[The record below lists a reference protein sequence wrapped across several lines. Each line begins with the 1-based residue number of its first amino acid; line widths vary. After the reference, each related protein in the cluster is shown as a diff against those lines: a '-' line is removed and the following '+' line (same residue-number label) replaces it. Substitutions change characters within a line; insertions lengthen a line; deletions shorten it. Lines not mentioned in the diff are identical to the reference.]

1 MSEKKHFLKTDV
13 LIIGGGV
20 AGCMAAIG
28 AKEQEVDVTILE
40 KAEISRSGDA
50 GGGNDH
56 LLAHLNSGELWDTD
70 EAMLKYYSQLSQGL
84 IDTEIG
90 YNLHIRRIGEIVKRL
105 ESYGIE
111 MRDPKTGQF
120 IRTKSFGQPGPYYI
134 NFKGKNIKP
143 VIAREVKRL
152 GVNVLNRIN
161 VTNLIKK
168 DNKISGAMGFNVR
181 NGDFYIINSKV
192 TIISTGDV
200 TRLWPNP
207 SGLPFNTW
215 QSPFNNGAG
224 HAMAFRAGAELANME
239 LTVSTLI
246 PKGFSAAGLNAF
258 IGMGAF
264 LRNSLGERYM
274 QKYHPMGE
282 VAPRNILVLGTYR
295 EIIEGRG
302 PCFIDCRHLSDEA
315 MQHLTKNLLPI
326 DKDTFMIFCEQKGI
340 DLKRDL
346 LEIEVSEIQIAGITG
361 SVSGIVVDKR
371 GKTTI
376 DRLFASGAC
385 SVPSYGLSGALATGL
400 SVGIEAAQS
409 AKKIRN
415 WLDYSLDEVEEER
428 KSVYAPMHRK
438 GGIHYREL
446 ENRLRQIMF
455 DYVGYIKTEE
465 GLKIGLKK
473 LNELEKRLDEMRVE
487 NYHELMRANEFKD
500 LLLIGK
506 LVAIGAIE
514 RRESRMGISHL
525 RGDYPEQNDE
535 RFHGSIILKKRG
547 NKIQAIFRPAK
558 ENPSFKEHVHATF
571 NR

>member
-1 MSEKKHFLKTDV
+1 MDPKRHFLKTDV

-20 AGCMAAIG
+20 SGCMAAIG
-28 AKEQEVDVTILE
+28 AKEQAVDVTILE

-56 LLAHLNSGELWDTD
+56 LLAHLNSGEPWDTD
-70 EAMLKYYSQLSQGL
+70 EAMCNYYRQLSQGL
-84 IDTEIG
+84 IDLEIG
-90 YNLHIRRIGEIVKRL
+90 YNLHIRRISEIVKRL
-105 ESYGIE
+105 ESYGLE
-111 MRDPKTGQF
+111 MRDPKTGEF
-120 IRTKSFGQPGPYYI
+120 IRTKSFGQPGPYFI

-143 VIAREVKRL
+143 IIAGEVKKL
-152 GVNVLNRIN
+152 GVNVINRIN
-161 VTNLIKK
+161 VTNLIKN
-168 DNKISGAMGFNVR
+168 DNKICGAMGFNVR

-192 TIISTGDV
+192 TILSTGDI

-264 LRNSLGERYM
+264 LRNSLGDRYM
-274 QKYHPMGE
+274 QKYHPMIEG
-282 VAPRNILVLGTYR
+282 APRNILVLGTYR

-315 MQHLTKNLLPI
+315 MEHLTKNLLPI

-340 DLKRDL
+340 DLRKDL

-371 GKTTI
+371 GKTTV
-376 DRLFASGAC
+376 DRLFAAGAC

-400 SVGIEAAQS
+400 SVGLEAARS
-409 AKKIRN
+409 AKKIKD
-415 WLDYSLDEVEEER
+415 WLSYQKNDVEEEI
-428 KSVYAPMHRK
+428 KLVYSPIHKK

-446 ENRLRQIMF
+446 ENKLRQIML

-465 GLKIGLKK
+465 GLKIGLRK
-473 LNELEKRLDEMRVE
+473 LNELEKRIDEMRVE
-487 NYHELMRANEFKD
+487 NYHELMRAMEFKD
-500 LLLIGK
+500 LLLIGR
-506 LVAIGAIE
+506 LVAVGAIE
-514 RRESRMGISHL
+514 RKESRMGISHL
-525 RGDYPEQNDE
+525 RGDYPNQDDE
-535 RFHGSIILKKRG
+535 RFHGSIVLKKRG
-547 NKIQAIFRPAK
+547 DGIKSIFRPAIK
-558 ENPSFKEHVHATF
+558 NPSIKEFVHATS
-571 NR
+571 N

>member
-1 MSEKKHFLKTDV
+1 MNPRRRFIQTDV

-28 AKEQEVDVTILE
+28 AREQAVDVTILE

-56 LLAHLNSGELWDTD
+56 LLAHLNSGEPWDTD
-70 EAMLKYYSQLSQGL
+70 EAMCQYYQQISQGL
-84 IDTEIG
+84 IDLDIG
-90 YNLHIRRIGEIVKRL
+90 YNLHIRRIGEIVRRL

-120 IRTKSFGQPGPYYI
+120 IRTKSFGQPGPYFI

-143 VIAREVKRL
+143 VIAGEVKKL
-152 GVNVLNRIN
+152 GVNVINRVN
-161 VTNLIKK
+161 VTNLLKK
-168 DNKISGAMGFNVR
+168 DKKVSGAMGFNVR
-181 NGDFYIINSKV
+181 NGDFYVIKSKT
-192 TIISTGDV
+192 TIIATGDA

-207 SGLPFNTW
+207 SGLAFNTW

-258 IGMGAF
+258 IGMGAH
-264 LRNSLGERYM
+264 LKNSLGERYM
-274 QKYHPMGE
+274 EKYHPMGE
-282 VAPRNILVLGTYR
+282 NAPRNILVLGTYR

-302 PCFIDCRHLSDEA
+302 PCYVDCRHLSKEA
-315 MQHLTKNLLPI
+315 MEHLTKNLLPV

-340 DLKRDL
+340 DLKKDL

-361 SVSGIVVDKR
+361 SVSGIVVDKKGR
-371 GKTTI
+371 TTV

-400 SVGIEAAQS
+400 SVGIEAAQL
-409 AKKIRN
+409 AKKIKN
-415 WLDYSLDEVEEER
+415 YLNVDEEQIEEEI
-428 KSVYAPMHRK
+428 KSVYAPIHKK

-446 ENRLRQIMF
+446 EDRLRQVML

-473 LNELEKRLDEMRVE
+473 LYDLEKRVRDMSVK
-487 NYHELMRANEFKD
+487 NYHELMRASEFKD

-506 LVAIGAIE
+506 LVAISALA
-514 RRESRMGISHL
+514 RKESRMGISHL
-525 RGDYPEQNDE
+525 RGDYPNQNDE
-535 RFHGSIILKKRG
+535 KFLGSIILK
-547 NKIQAIFRPAK
+547 NKNGGIKTFFRPAK
-558 ENPSFKEHVHATF
+558 LNLSNPIQRVRS
-571 NR
+571 

>member
-1 MSEKKHFLKTDV
+1 MDPKRHFLKTDV

-20 AGCMAAIG
+20 SGCMAAIG
-28 AKEQEVDVTILE
+28 AKEQAVDVTILE

-56 LLAHLNSGELWDTD
+56 LLAHLNSGEPWDTD
-70 EAMLKYYSQLSQGL
+70 EAMCNYYRQLSQGL
-84 IDTEIG
+84 IDLEIG
-90 YNLHIRRIGEIVKRL
+90 YNLHIRRISEIVKRL
-105 ESYGIE
+105 ESYGLE
-111 MRDPKTGQF
+111 MRDPKTGEF
-120 IRTKSFGQPGPYYI
+120 IRTKSFGQPGPYFI

-143 VIAREVKRL
+143 IIAGEVKKL
-152 GVNVLNRIN
+152 GVNVINRIN
-161 VTNLIKK
+161 VTNLIKN
-168 DNKISGAMGFNVR
+168 DNKICGAMGFNVR

-192 TIISTGDV
+192 TILTTGDI

-264 LRNSLGERYM
+264 LRNSLGDRYM
-274 QKYHPMGE
+274 QKYHPMIEG
-282 VAPRNILVLGTYR
+282 APRNILVLGTYR

-315 MQHLTKNLLPI
+315 MEHLTKNLLPI

-340 DLKRDL
+340 DLRKDL

-371 GKTTI
+371 GKTTV
-376 DRLFASGAC
+376 DRLFAAGAC

-400 SVGIEAAQS
+400 SVGLEAARS
-409 AKKIRN
+409 AKKIKD
-415 WLDYSLDEVEEER
+415 WLSYQKDEVEEEI
-428 KSVYAPMHRK
+428 KLVYSPIHKK

-446 ENRLRQIMF
+446 ENKLRQIML

-465 GLKIGLKK
+465 GLKIGLRK
-473 LNELEKRLDEMRVE
+473 LNELEKRIDEMRVE
-487 NYHELMRANEFKD
+487 NYHELMRAMEFKD
-500 LLLIGK
+500 LLLIGR
-506 LVAIGAIE
+506 LVAVGAIE
-514 RRESRMGISHL
+514 RKESRMGISHL
-525 RGDYPEQNDE
+525 RGDYPNQDDE
-535 RFHGSIILKKRG
+535 RFHGSIVLKKRG
-547 NKIQAIFRPAK
+547 DGIKAIFRPAIK
-558 ENPSFKEHVHATF
+558 NPSIKEFVHATS
-571 NR
+571 N

>member
-1 MSEKKHFLKTDV
+1 MNPRRRFIQTDV

-28 AKEQEVDVTILE
+28 AREQAVDVTILE

-56 LLAHLNSGELWDTD
+56 LLAHLNSGEPWDTD
-70 EAMLKYYSQLSQGL
+70 EAMCQYYQQISQGL
-84 IDTEIG
+84 IDLDIG
-90 YNLHIRRIGEIVKRL
+90 YNLHIRRIGEIVRRL

-120 IRTKSFGQPGPYYI
+120 IRTKSFGQPGPYFI

-143 VIAREVKRL
+143 VIAGEVKKL
-152 GVNVLNRIN
+152 GVNVINRVN
-161 VTNLIKK
+161 VTNLLKK
-168 DNKISGAMGFNVR
+168 DKKVSGAMGFNVR
-181 NGDFYIINSKV
+181 NGDFYVIKSKT
-192 TIISTGDV
+192 TIIATGDA

-207 SGLPFNTW
+207 SGLAFNTW

-258 IGMGAF
+258 IGMGAH
-264 LRNSLGERYM
+264 LKNSLGERYM
-274 QKYHPMGE
+274 EKYHPMGE
-282 VAPRNILVLGTYR
+282 NAPRNILVLGTYR

-302 PCFIDCRHLSDEA
+302 PCYVDCRHLSKEA
-315 MQHLTKNLLPI
+315 MEHLTKNLLPV

-340 DLKRDL
+340 DLKKDL

-361 SVSGIVVDKR
+361 SVSGIVVDKKGR
-371 GKTTI
+371 TTV

-400 SVGIEAAQS
+400 SVGIEAAQL
-409 AKKIRN
+409 AKKIKN
-415 WLDYSLDEVEEER
+415 YLNVDEEQIEEEI
-428 KSVYAPMHRK
+428 KSVYAPIHKK

-446 ENRLRQIMF
+446 EDRLRQVML

-473 LNELEKRLDEMRVE
+473 LYDLEKRVRDMSVK
-487 NYHELMRANEFKD
+487 NYHELMRASEFKD

-506 LVAIGAIE
+506 LVAISALA
-514 RRESRMGISHL
+514 RKESRMGISHL
-525 RGDYPEQNDE
+525 RGDYPNQNDE
-535 RFHGSIILKKRG
+535 KFLGSIILK
-547 NKIQAIFRPAK
+547 NKNGGIKTFFRPAK
-558 ENPSFKEHVHATF
+558 LNLSNPIQKVRS
-571 NR
+571 